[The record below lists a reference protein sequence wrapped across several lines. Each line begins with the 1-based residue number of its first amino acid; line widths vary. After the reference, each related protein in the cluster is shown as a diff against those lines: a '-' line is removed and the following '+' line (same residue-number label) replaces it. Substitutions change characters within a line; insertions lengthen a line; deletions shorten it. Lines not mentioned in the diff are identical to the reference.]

1 MKVMPSF
8 CTSVSMWSLHHSD
21 MFQERVTSER
31 LENTLQSALDANMNV
46 LRVWGGGIY
55 ESDA

>member
-8 CTSVSMWSLHHSD
+8 CTSVSMWSLPHSD
-21 MFQERVTSER
+21 MFQERATSER

-46 LRVWGGGIY
+46 LRVWDGGIY
-55 ESDA
+55 EIDA